1 MAQIPVSANLL
12 LRVRPTKVQ
21 AGLSRRERRLN
32 LKGAFELSRWKD
44 VEGKT
49 VLLVDD
55 VFTTGATLNECA
67 KILKSNGARRVNVLT
82 LARVVR

>member
-1 MAQIPVSANLL
+1 MNI
-12 LRVRPTKVQ
+12 T
-21 AGLSRRERRLN
+21 
-32 LKGAFELSRWKD
+32 GAFELLETKS

-67 KILKSNGARRVNVLT
+67 RILKKNGAQRVNVLT